1 MRDHPDEILDCL
13 IVGGGPAGLVAAT
26 YLARFRRRIL
36 VVDAG
41 ESRALWIPRTHN
53 CPGFPDGISGLEL
66 LERLRQQSAH
76 HDVAMVRGRVEA
88 LGASDSGCFSAEVG
102 GRTYRART
110 VLLATGVRDRLPNLP
125 QVEDAIARG
134 VVRLCPVCDGY
145 EVSGRRVGVFGSGP
159 GAVREATFLKTFTP
173 DVTLIADH
181 PERLDEEALDLAR
194 SSGIAVLKGI
204 SGMRIAEQGYEV
216 STENGPPL
224 VFDNVYP
231 ALGCSIRSGLAEG
244 LDIRLD
250 ELGHIATD
258 DHQQTNRRGVYAAGD
273 VVHSLNQLAVAFG
286 QAAIAA
292 TAIHNGLRALKA

>member
-1 MRDHPDEILDCL
+1 MQDHDDETLDCL

-36 VVDAG
+36 VVDAN

-53 CPGFPDGISGLEL
+53 CPGFPDGISGHEL
-66 LERLRQQSAH
+66 LGRLRQQSAH
-76 HDVAMVRGRVEA
+76 HCVRTVGGRVVA
-88 LGASDSGCFSAEVG
+88 IRASDRGCFSAEVE
-102 GRTYRART
+102 GRAYKSRT
-110 VLLATGVRDRLPNLP
+110 ILLATGVLDRLPSLA
-125 QVEDAIARG
+125 QVEEGVARG

-145 EVSGRRVGVFGSGP
+145 EVTGRRVGVLGSGP
-159 GAVREATFLKTFTP
+159 GAVREATFLKTFSS
-173 DVTLIADH
+173 DVTLIVDE
-181 PERLDEEALDLAR
+181 PERLDQQALDLAH
-194 SSGIAVLKGI
+194 SSGIAVMKDI
-204 SGMRIAEQGYEV
+204 RGMRILGEGYEV
-216 STENGPPL
+216 TTRDGSPA
-224 VFDNVYP
+224 VFDSVYP

-258 DHQQTNRRGVYAAGD
+258 DHQQTNRQGVYAAGD

-292 TAIHNGLRALKA
+292 TAIHNGLRAL

>member
-1 MRDHPDEILDCL
+1 MQDHDDETLDCL

-66 LERLRQQSAH
+66 LDRLRQQSAH
-76 HDVAMVRGRVEA
+76 HDVAMLRGRVEA
-88 LGASDSGCFSAEVG
+88 IGALDSGCFSTEVE
-102 GRTYRART
+102 GRIYRSRT
-110 VLLATGVRDRLPNLP
+110 VLLATGVLDRLPPLA
-125 QVEDAIARG
+125 QVEEGVARG

-145 EVSGRRVGVFGSGP
+145 EVTGRRVGVLGSGP
-159 GAVREATFLKTFTP
+159 GAVREATFLKTFSS
-173 DVTLIADH
+173 DVTLIVDE
-181 PERLDEEALDLAR
+181 PERLDHQALDLAH
-194 SSGIAVLKGI
+194 SSGIAVMKDI
-204 SGMRIAEQGYEV
+204 RGMRILEEGYEV
-216 STENGPPL
+216 TTRDGSPV
-224 VFDNVYP
+224 VFDSVYP

-250 ELGHIATD
+250 ELGHVVTD
-258 DHQQTNRRGVYAAGD
+258 DHQQTNRQGVYAAGD

-292 TAIHNGLRALKA
+292 TAIHNGLRAL

>member
-1 MRDHPDEILDCL
+1 MQDYDDETLDCL

-53 CPGFPDGISGLEL
+53 CPGFPDGIGGREL
-66 LERLRQQSAH
+66 LDRLRQQCAH
-76 HDVAMVRGRVEA
+76 HGVAMARGRVEA
-88 LGASDSGCFSAEVG
+88 IRALDSGWFSTEVE
-102 GRTYRART
+102 GRARRSRT

-134 VVRLCPVCDGY
+134 MVRLCPVCDGY

-159 GAVREATFLKTFTP
+159 GAVREAIFLKTFTP

-194 SSGIAVLKGI
+194 SSGITVLEGI
-204 SGMRIAEQGYEV
+204 SGMRIAEQVYEV
-216 STENGPPL
+216 SREHGPPL
-224 VFDNVYP
+224 VFDSVYP
-231 ALGCSIRSGLAEG
+231 ALGCVIRSDLAEG
-244 LDIRLD
+244 LGIRLD
-250 ELGHIATD
+250 DLGHIVTD
-258 DHQQTNRRGVYAAGD
+258 DHQQTNRQGVYAAGD

-292 TAIHNGLRALKA
+292 TAIHNGLRAL

>member
-1 MRDHPDEILDCL
+1 MQDHDDETLDCL

-36 VVDAG
+36 VVDAN

-53 CPGFPDGISGLEL
+53 CPGFPDGISGHEL
-66 LERLRQQSAH
+66 LGRLRQQSAH
-76 HDVAMVRGRVEA
+76 HCVRTVGGRVEA
-88 LGASDSGCFSAEVG
+88 IRASDIGCFSAEVE
-102 GRTYRART
+102 GRAYKSRT
-110 VLLATGVRDRLPNLP
+110 ILLATGVLDRLPSLA
-125 QVEDAIARG
+125 QVEEGVARG

-145 EVSGRRVGVFGSGP
+145 EVTGRRVGVLGSGP
-159 GAVREATFLKTFTP
+159 GAVREATFLKTFSS
-173 DVTLIADH
+173 DVTLIVDE
-181 PERLDEEALDLAR
+181 PERLDQQALDLAH
-194 SSGIAVLKGI
+194 SSGIAVMKDI
-204 SGMRIAEQGYEV
+204 RGMRILGEGYEV
-216 STENGPPL
+216 TTRDGSPT
-224 VFDNVYP
+224 VFDSVYP

-258 DHQQTNRRGVYAAGD
+258 DHQQTNRQGVYAAGD

-292 TAIHNGLRALKA
+292 TAIHNGLRVL